1 MTVET
6 GTLWYV
12 IGPSG
17 AGKDSLLA
25 YARQRQPGGV
35 MFAHRYITRP
45 ANAGGEN
52 HVALSAEEFDTREA
66 SGCFAL
72 CWRRHGLAYGL
83 GVEVDVWLAQGMDVV
98 VNGSRSSLELAQ
110 SHFRTLR
117 PLWITASPEVLAA
130 RLAGRGR
137 ESAEEIARRLR
148 EAGSFA
154 LPPGC
159 EVLWNDGELAEAGE
173 RFLALLSRR
182 EFSHPPRND
191 ASGPAARR

>member
-1 MTVET
+1 MADKP

-25 YARQRQPGGV
+25 YARDRLPAGAGV
-35 MFAHRYITRP
+35 MFSHRYITRP
-45 ANAGGEN
+45 AGAGGEN
-52 HVALSAEEFDTREA
+52 HVALSAEEFSAREA

-83 GVEVDVWLAQGMDVV
+83 GVELDLWLGQGLDVV
-98 VNGSRSSLELAQ
+98 VNGSRSSLALAAA
-110 SHFRTLR
+110 HFPTLR
-117 PLWITASPEVLAA
+117 PLWITASRETLAA

-137 ESAEEIARRLR
+137 ESADDIGRRLR
-148 EAGSFA
+148 EAGGFA
-154 LPPGC
+154 PPPGS

-173 RFLALLSRR
+173 RLLALLAGR
-182 EFSHPPRND
+182 
-191 ASGPAARR
+191 